1 MALLGTV
8 GINDVLAY
16 IDAQAGTY
24 SYFTLD
30 PDPVNCPKGQ
40 TSGCTS
46 PTNQHLGYV
55 PVPFAG
61 AGLPGLMAA
70 GLALIAFAR
79 RRRRV
84 IA

>member
-1 MALLGTV
+1 MPTGFTDLV
-8 GINDVLAY
+8 AY

-24 SYFTLD
+24 GYFTLD

-40 TSGCTS
+40 KSGCTS

-61 AGLPGLMAA
+61 TGLPGLMAA
-70 GLALIAFAR
+70 AASL
-79 RRRRV
+79 
-84 IA
+84 